1 AFARS
6 ATTTKASLLRG
17 AAVCATSSKGHFRLP
32 ISTTFAPF
40 WMKSSLVARPIP
52 LDAPVTITFLPLMFS
67 SITQSPVSK
76 VTLPSLP
83 DQCPARNFG
92 RQDCRLRYV
101 HVVTDARGFA
111 RTDLC

>member
-1 AFARS
+1 GS
-6 ATTTKASLLRG
+6 AVRR
-17 AAVCATSSKGHFRLP
+17 TSSQSPFRLP
-32 ISTTFAPF
+32 IRSSFPPF
-40 WMKSSLVARPIP
+40 LTKSSPVARPIP

-76 VTLPSLP
+76 VRLPSLP